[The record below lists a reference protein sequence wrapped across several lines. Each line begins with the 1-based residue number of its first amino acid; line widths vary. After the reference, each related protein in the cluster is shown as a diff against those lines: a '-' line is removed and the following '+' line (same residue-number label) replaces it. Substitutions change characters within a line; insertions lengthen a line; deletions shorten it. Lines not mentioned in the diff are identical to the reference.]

1 MRLIRFNAISL
12 FVLLFASQVIYAH
25 TVTVSLKNLV
35 MVVRD
40 DTGKPVDVFPVAV
53 GALNLSGRSL
63 TPVCK
68 GWLLKSNLIP
78 KRTTPSYYKG
88 KAFIY
93 IADSKKRFTPLG
105 IHVTLFKS
113 LHRGFISHG
122 CIQMRNKDLN
132 KLVKLIQN
140 EDVRFSVINQ
150 PEIDPIFYSYTR
162 FNYHVKNFGTKK
174 HPIVKRDTKTHL
186 LILEKIT
193 LDK

>member
-1 MRLIRFNAISL
+1 MCLFKFNGIGLS
-12 FVLLFASQVIYAH
+12 VLLFASQTIYAH

-40 DTGKPVDVFPVAV
+40 DVGKPVDVFPVAV
-53 GALNLSGRSL
+53 GAFNLSGRSL

-78 KRTTPSYYKG
+78 KRTTPVYYKG
-88 KAFIY
+88 KSFIY
-93 IADSKKRFTPLG
+93 LADSRKRFTPLG

-113 LHRGFISHG
+113 LRRGFISHG

-132 KLVKLIQN
+132 KLVKLVQN

-150 PEIDPIFYSYTR
+150 PEINPISYPYAR
-162 FNYHVKNFGTKK
+162 FNYQVRNFGTKQ
-174 HPIVKRDTKTHL
+174 HPVTKRSTKSHL
-186 LILEKIT
+186 LILGIKT
-193 LDK
+193 H